1 MRASLLGAVLGLLI
15 YRSSGV
21 ASNFPVLCYYKHNR
35 DAPPTRPESSM
46 TNQEKVANLK
56 TWIARGFKERHTS
69 PMVDV
74 GMVTKA
80 RYQQTAR
87 ASIRDLIAICRAL

>member
-1 MRASLLGAVLGLLI
+1 
-15 YRSSGV
+15 
-21 ASNFPVLCYYKHNR
+21 
-35 DAPPTRPESSM
+35 M
-46 TNQEKVANLK
+46 TNQEKAANLK
-56 TWIARGFKERHTS
+56 TWIARGLKERHTS